1 MDPTSAHYLDWV
13 FILIVLQGGAMMW
26 VRVNYTKRFSNLQTF
41 ALTGGYNTKGID
53 MKEDYPGILSGVLYA
68 VYISS
73 LVLLVMGV
81 MNWAEIIIISASSWR
96 LFIQFFFLLS
106 FFLFLRNLVVKV
118 VSLLFNRLQAGDL
131 WLEFLRKYRMGV
143 GLWLVPFVVLAYYS
157 GTYSDFFFALGLVF
171 LCGISIFHTLRATS
185 QLHHQTRI
193 PYYRIFL
200 YLCTLEISPIIW
212 AVILTISK

>member
-1 MDPTSAHYLDWV
+1 MEPTSSHYLDWV
-13 FILIVLQGGAMMW
+13 FVLVVLLGGGMMW
-26 VRVNYTKRFSNLQTF
+26 VRMNYTKRFSNLQTF
-41 ALTGGYNTKGID
+41 ALTGGYNTKAAD
-53 MKEDYPGILSGVLYA
+53 MKEDYPSILSGVLYA

-73 LVLLVMGV
+73 LVLLIMGV
-81 MNWAEIIIISASSWR
+81 LNWAQIINVTANSWR

-106 FFLFLRNLVVKV
+106 FFLFFRNLIVKV
-118 VSLLFNRLQAGDL
+118 VSLLFDRQKAGDL
-131 WLEFLRKYRMGV
+131 WLDFLRKYRMGL
-143 GLWLVPFVVLAYYS
+143 GLWLVPMVVLAYYS
-157 GTYSDFFFALGLVF
+157 GNYSNFFFGFSLVF
-171 LCGISIFHTLRATS
+171 LCAISVFHTLRATS